1 MLRNTILSI
10 TSLLFLGAIFLSCSE
25 SADASDNSHAVLE
38 IKKVEESSTNQAPNF
53 TFTVDGNETN
63 FREYT
68 KGKLV
73 FLNFWGTWCPPCR
86 AEIPD
91 IIEMQKE
98 LEDKGFLV
106 IGIAIEK
113 SQNPQDA
120 MPGVRKFMDSQGIN
134 YHNFVTNI
142 RGPIVKAYGGIQGV
156 PSTFIIDREG
166 NRVEKI
172 VGFRKKEQ
180 FMEIVNKYL

>member
-25 SADASDNSHAVLE
+25 SADASDKGAKVLE
-38 IKKVEESSTNQAPNF
+38 IGSVQKSSTSQAPDF
-53 TFTVDGNETN
+53 TFSIDGQETN

-98 LEDKGFLV
+98 LEEKGFVVLGV
-106 IGIAIEK
+106 ALEK
-113 SQNPQDA
+113 NRNPNQA
-120 MPGVRKFMDSQGIN
+120 KQGVRKFMDSQGIN
-134 YHNFVTNI
+134 YHNFIGN
-142 RGPIVKAYGGIQGV
+142 GDIVNAYGGIQGV

-166 NRVEKI
+166 NIAQKI
-172 VGFRKKEQ
+172 VGMRSKEQ